1 MIPASYVTGWRLQNP
16 WPDDAQV
23 EQDLIIC
30 RALVE
35 IFQVPKL
42 YEAFAFRGGTALHK
56 LHIKRPIRYS
66 EDIDLVQVREESS
79 GSAIDAI
86 RKVLDPWLGT
96 PKRERAENSF
106 KLIYRIDSEGE
117 PPRRIRLKIE
127 VNTRE
132 HFTLSGYKDVPFEVQ
147 SRWFSGKTTIN
158 TFALEELLATKMRAL
173 YQRKKGRDLLDLW
186 LGLTQ
191 FNLDRSK
198 LVSMFQE
205 YLKRQDLEVTRA
217 EFLANLEEKMVD
229 HKFIGD
235 TNALLA
241 VDFTWSMP
249 EAKRLIESD
258 LIALLPN
265 S

>member
-1 MIPASYVTGWRLQNP
+1 MIPSSHVTGWRQQNP

-35 IFQVPKL
+35 IFKQPGL

-56 LHIKRPIRYS
+56 LHVRKPIRYS
-66 EDIDLVQVREESS
+66 EDIDLVQTRAEPS
-79 GSAIDAI
+79 GDAIDAI
-86 RKVLDPWLGT
+86 RKVLDPWMGI

-106 KLIYRIDSEGE
+106 KLIYRVDSEGD
-117 PPRRIRLKIE
+117 PPKQIKLKIE

-132 HFTLSGYKDVPFEVQ
+132 HFALMGYQDVPFEVN
-147 SRWFSGKTTIN
+147 SRWFSGKATIK

-186 LGLTQ
+186 LGLTG
-191 FNLDRSK
+191 FALNKAD
-198 LVSMFQE
+198 LVAVFQG
-205 YLKRQDLEVTRA
+205 YLKREG
-217 EFLANLEEKMVD
+217 LAVSQADFISNLENKLTD
-229 HKFIGD
+229 RTFFSD

-241 VDFTWSMP
+241 ADFSWDMAV
-249 EAKRLIESD
+249 AKKLIESE
-258 LIALLPN
+258 LISLLP
-265 S
+265 